1 MEVKFVKLSPEA
13 RLPKRATEK
22 AAGYDLEIPRDT
34 IIHHGRQVIK
44 LDIAIQMPDDIQG
57 LVDPRS
63 GFSAKGFEGY
73 AISFNGKVSNMP
85 YRFDCDV
92 IHGKIDPDFTD
103 GIGIIVNSQENIDFM
118 VKAGTRIAQ
127 LTFVKFEVADWKE
140 VDKLD
145 ETERGTGGWGHTG
158 TKPL

>member
-1 MEVKFVKLSPEA
+1 MKVKFVKLSPEA
-13 RLPKRATEK
+13 RLPKRATEN

-44 LDIAIQMPDDIQG
+44 LDLAIQMPNDIQG

-63 GFSAKGFEGY
+63 GFSAKGFEGH
-73 AISFNGKVSNMP
+73 AISFDGRVSKLT

-92 IHGKIDPDFTD
+92 IHGKIDPDYRD
-103 GIGIIVNSQENIDFM
+103 GIGVIVHSREKEDFM
-118 VKAGTRIAQ
+118 VKEGARIAQ
-127 LTFVKFEVADWKE
+127 LTFVKFEVADWEE
-140 VDKLD
+140 VEKLD
-145 ETERGTGGWGHTG
+145 ETERGKGGFGHSG